1 MNAYIHDTDKIN
13 ATYDRYLILDIDIY
27 EQRILYYILYL
38 LYINYIHY
46 WNLNFQSNFANIIL
60 SKKK

>member
-38 LYINYIHY
+38 LYI
-46 WNLNFQSNFANIIL
+46 FIIGIL
-60 SKKK
+60 TFNQTLQT